1 MRNLRRL
8 SAIAFVLSVTIFGS
22 VSGARADA
30 PTEALRQ
37 SVDQVIHVLEQ
48 PGDHRAEVRKIANG
62 IFDFQETAR
71 RALGRHWAQRTP
83 QEQKEFTQLFAD
95 LLEKSY
101 LGKIELYHGE
111 KVAWNGDSVNGEDAT
126 VRTKI
131 LTKQGT
137 EIPVD
142 YRMRQKD
149 GRWLVYDVNIEGV
162 SLVANYRTQFNKIIQ
177 TESYGALV
185 DKLRAKDAQPAAS
198 PARERR

>member
-1 MRNLRRL
+1 MLNLRRL
-8 SAIAFVLSVTIFGS
+8 SVIAFVVSVTLAGG
-22 VSGARADA
+22 VPAARADA

-37 SVDQVIHVLEQ
+37 SVDQVIRVLEQ
-48 PGDHRAEVRKIANG
+48 PGDHRAEVRKVANG
-62 IFDFQETAR
+62 IFDFQETAK

-111 KVAWNGDSVNGEDAT
+111 KVAWNGDTVNGDDAT

-142 YRMRQKD
+142 YRMQQKD

-177 TESYGALV
+177 TESYRALV
-185 DKLRAKDAQPAAS
+185 EKLRAKDAQPAAS

>member
-1 MRNLRRL
+1 MLNLRRL
-8 SAIAFVLSVTIFGS
+8 SVIAFVVSVTLVGS

-37 SVDQVIHVLEQ
+37 SVDQVIRVLEQ

-62 IFDFQETAR
+62 IFDFQETAK

-111 KVAWNGDSVNGEDAT
+111 KVAWNGDTVNGDDAT

-142 YRMRQKD
+142 YRMQQKD

-177 TESYGALV
+177 TESYGSLV
-185 DKLRAKDAQPAAS
+185 EKLRAKDAQPAAS

>member
-1 MRNLRRL
+1 MLNLRRL
-8 SAIAFVLSVTIFGS
+8 SVIGFVVSVTLAGG
-22 VSGARADA
+22 VPAARADA

-37 SVDQVIHVLEQ
+37 SVDQVIRVLEQ
-48 PGDHRAEVRKIANG
+48 PGDHRAEVRKVANG

-111 KVAWNGDSVNGEDAT
+111 KVAWNGDTVNGEDAT

-142 YRMRQKD
+142 YRMQQKD

-177 TESYGALV
+177 TESYGSLV
-185 DKLRAKDAQPAAS
+185 EKLRAKDAQPAAS

>member
-1 MRNLRRL
+1 MLNLRRL
-8 SAIAFVLSVTIFGS
+8 SVIGFVVSVTLAAG
-22 VSGARADA
+22 VSAARADA

-37 SVDQVIHVLEQ
+37 SVDQVIRVLEQ
-48 PGDHRAEVRKIANG
+48 PGDHRADVRKIANG
-62 IFDFQETAR
+62 IFDFQETAK
-71 RALGRHWAQRTP
+71 RALGRHWPQRTP

-111 KVAWNGDSVNGEDAT
+111 KVAWNGDTVNGDDAT

-142 YRMRQKD
+142 YRMQQKD

-177 TESYGALV
+177 TESYGSLV
-185 DKLRAKDAQPAAS
+185 EKLRAKDAQPAAS